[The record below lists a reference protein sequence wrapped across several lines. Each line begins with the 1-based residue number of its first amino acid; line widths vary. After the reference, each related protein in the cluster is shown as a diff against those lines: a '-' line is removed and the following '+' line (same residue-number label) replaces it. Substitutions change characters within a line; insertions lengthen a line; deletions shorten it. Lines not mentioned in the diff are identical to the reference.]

1 MKIPSASSVRAA
13 LLIMAVVIVAHTV
26 GCGKSPNPH
35 GYIGI
40 AGTVRFDG
48 KPMADGSVT
57 FLPVSNAKL
66 IAGSPV
72 TAGRFSIPP
81 AKGLPPGEYRVFF
94 AVFEETDQAVN
105 SGDPAAANLK
115 VRQNVVA
122 ADWAQDTTTQ
132 TITIPAGKSVA
143 RFDFDVPRKIADAA
157 QSTPSVPSP

>member
-1 MKIPSASSVRAA
+1 MKNLPPPSVRARLPVM
-13 LLIMAVVIVAHTV
+13 LLMAAVIVPPAI
-26 GCGKSPNPH
+26 GCGKGRNPH

-48 KPMADGSVT
+48 RPMVDGSVT
-57 FLPVSNAKL
+57 FLPVANAQL

-72 TAGRFSIPP
+72 MAGRFSIPP

-94 AVFEETDQAVN
+94 AVLEETDQAVS

-115 VRQNVVA
+115 VRRNVVA

-132 TITIPAGKSVA
+132 TITIPSGKSVA
-143 RFDFDVPRKIADAA
+143 HFDFDVPRRPD
-157 QSTPSVPSP
+157 